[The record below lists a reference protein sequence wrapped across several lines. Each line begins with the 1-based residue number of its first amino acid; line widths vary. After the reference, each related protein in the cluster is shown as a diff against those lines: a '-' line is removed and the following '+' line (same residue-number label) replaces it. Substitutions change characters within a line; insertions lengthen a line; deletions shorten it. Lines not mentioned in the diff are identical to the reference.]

1 MYLAAKANF
10 FDVLDFRK
18 KNLVKFMSFEFNY
31 MEALRDDYTNL
42 LNPNFLLAAAL
53 LCTLYRGTQSANM

>member
-1 MYLAAKANF
+1 
-10 FDVLDFRK
+10 
-18 KNLVKFMSFEFNY
+18 MSFEFNY

-53 LCTLYRGTQSANM
+53 LCTLYHGTQSANM